1 MNSQASRGRIRP
13 WHLWIVAIATFALY
27 VGGARDFVLILI
39 HDQHYI
45 RDQFGAG
52 GIDYFTDYPPLLRAV
67 WAINVLAGLIT
78 PVLLLALN
86 CWAVP
91 TALAATIAQGVL
103 LAVTFAFLDRWAMLG
118 AMTSW
123 FDVGIG
129 VTTAL
134 LAGYCETMRRR
145 GVLASPDS

>member
-1 MNSQASRGRIRP
+1 MTSQASRDRVRP
-13 WHLWIVAIATFALY
+13 WHLWVVAIATFALY
-27 VGGARDFVLILI
+27 VGGARDFVLILF

-45 RDQFGAG
+45 QNQFGAG
-52 GIDYFTDYPPLLRAV
+52 GINYFTDYPPLLRTV
-67 WAINVLAGLIT
+67 WAINVLAGLIN

-86 CWAVP
+86 CWAVHA
-91 TALAATIAQGVL
+91 ALAAAIAQGVL
-103 LAVTFAFLDRWAMLG
+103 LVVTFAFLDRWAMLG

-123 FDVGIG
+123 FDIGIG

-145 GVLASPDS
+145 GALQSPDS